1 MNLMAYQQG
10 IFGKENKVLTKLFPG
25 WKENGE
31 LVSFMYP
38 ITVGRHVL
46 EPAGLVP
53 LSENY
58 QVELESYWMKPD
70 YSVSADV
77 RYASYV
83 FQSCKKLKEVTLP
96 GTSPAEGIDLSR
108 GVFAGCSALEK
119 VTFGYF
125 NRTGSM
131 YYDTFNQCSNLKDIV
146 FTCKQPPNLT
156 VYPGYQMVYPFRFNS
171 YDWNDDAT
179 ELAHLHITVP
189 QGAEDDYMTAW
200 RYPMA
205 GYTAVGDKSAYQEMW
220 DTIYDEI
227 TDEHFNNFD
236 FSEVTDDEVR
246 TELEHRLLASENRV
260 RRLLGMEIV
269 DEVSYTYRYI
279 VNENGFITR
288 LLIVSAGRYAQDA
301 TVLSSRIGVTVI
313 SAAEDVT
320 APVPVR
326 TTLGGGCEA
335 VLLPAE
341 QKPGESYRIVC

>member
-1 MNLMAYQQG
+1 
-10 IFGKENKVLTKLFPG
+10 
-25 WKENGE
+25 
-31 LVSFMYP
+31 
-38 ITVGRHVL
+38 
-46 EPAGLVP
+46 
-53 LSENY
+53 
-58 QVELESYWMKPD
+58 
-70 YSVSADV
+70 
-77 RYASYV
+77 
-83 FQSCKKLKEVTLP
+83 
-96 GTSPAEGIDLSR
+96 
-108 GVFAGCSALEK
+108 
-119 VTFGYF
+119 
-125 NRTGSM
+125 M

-179 ELAHLHITVP
+179 ELALLHITVP

-236 FSEVTDDEVR
+236 FSEVTDDEVW

-260 RRLLGMEIV
+260 RRLLGMAIV

-341 QKPGESYRIVC
+341 QKPGESCRIVC